1 MDLVHSLRRM
11 AASALLLVSAGAFT
25 PVHAQSGGVV
35 RGTVARP
42 PTTLRRASRVIDVTP
57 PITTSLTDAKFGSD
71 SLDGFTPR
79 EPKRSLTT
87 LQRTADGGFLLQ
99 PGYYELRDQSYSL
112 GVGTYAPGGSDG
124 YLYAPPLGRAEEAV
138 ESVVRNSVQHPE
150 IQQHDVQVVLW
161 AIIARS
167 NFDDLPAGI
176 KANAARLLTQQ
187 ELATLNGTAVDV
199 VPGAVPSTA
208 LAVAPSLAGPTTA
221 AEANLR
227 AMLINP
233 STSYSDLERVAVLA
247 GAAPIG
253 PGSRSVPAGRWSL
266 HPDGYYVR
274 YQPLGYTNTIVQIWV
289 RQGSSAVGKEY
300 DPATHIAVAGNTSR
314 QRLIQSGRIYSQ

>member
-1 MDLVHSLRRM
+1 MDLVHPFRRI
-11 AASALLLVSAGAFT
+11 AASALLLVSAGAFA
-25 PVHAQSGGVV
+25 PVHAQSGGMV
-35 RGTVARP
+35 RSTAVRP
-42 PTTLRRASRVIDVTP
+42 ATTLRRASRVIDVTP

-99 PGYYELRDQSYSL
+99 PGYYELHDQSYSL

-124 YLYAPPLGRAEEAV
+124 YLYAPPVGRAEQAV

-167 NFDDLPAGI
+167 NFDDLPTGI

-187 ELATLNGTAVDV
+187 ELAMLDGTAVDV
-199 VPGAVPSTA
+199 VPGAAPSTA
-208 LAVAPSLAGPTTA
+208 LAVTPSLAGPTTA

-227 AMLINP
+227 AMLMNP
-233 STSYSDLERVAVLA
+233 SASYSDLERVAVIA

-253 PGSRSVPAGRWSL
+253 AGSRAVPAGRWSL

-289 RQGSSAVGKEY
+289 RQGSSAVRKEY
-300 DPATHIAVAGNTSR
+300 DPATHIAVPGNTSR